1 MAIQEDHIGLDIGS
15 NSIKVVELGRQ
26 GGRFVLKSFGSHP
39 APTGAIFS
47 EGELDQKELSK
58 LIKQAVDESGVHSRN
73 VVTAFPESMVFTRVI
88 EVPAVSEAEL
98 ANAIQWQAEQYIPM
112 PLSEIRLSWM
122 VLDKDVLEQSLK
134 SRDIKKPKIKILLV
148 AAPSALIQRYISTLK
163 NAGLKALAF
172 ETEIVALTRALS
184 KTTEGQSPTTLL
196 MSIGASTTDLSVV
209 KNGII
214 QFTRS
219 IGTGGTAVA
228 RAISQELGF
237 DMQQA
242 DEYKKAYGL
251 MEDQLEG
258 KIVQVIRPVFDVI
271 VNEVERGVMYYQT
284 HNPGDL
290 VKRVVVTGGSAQ
302 MPGLV
307 VFLANAL
314 GLEVQIGNP
323 WDGITIPDKLKNKTD
338 QVENQVIYSVAVG
351 LAMREEE

>member
-26 GGRFVLKSFGSHP
+26 DGRFALKAFGYHP
-39 APTGAIFS
+39 APVGAIFS
-47 EGELDQKELSK
+47 EGELDQRELSK
-58 LIKQAVDESGVHSRN
+58 LIKQAIDESEVKSRN
-73 VVTAFPESMVFTRVI
+73 VITAFPESMVFTRVI
-88 EVPAVSEAEL
+88 EVPAVSEGEL
-98 ANAIQWQAEQYIPM
+98 ANAIEWQAEQYIPM

-122 VLDKDVLEQSLK
+122 VLDKDILEKAQK
-134 SRDIKKPKIKILLV
+134 SKDLKKPKIKILLV

-163 NAGLKALAF
+163 DAGLKPLAF

-184 KTTEGQSPTTLL
+184 KASEGPTPTTLH

-209 KNGII
+209 KGGTI

-219 IGTGGTAVA
+219 IGTGGTAIA

-258 KIVQVIRPVFDVI
+258 KIVQVIKPVFDVI
-271 VNEVERGVMYYQT
+271 VNEVERAIMFYQT

-290 VKRVVVTGGSAQ
+290 VKRVVLTGGSSQ

-314 GLEVQIGNP
+314 GLEVQVGNP
-323 WDGITIPDKLKNKTD
+323 WEGIIIPEKLKSKID